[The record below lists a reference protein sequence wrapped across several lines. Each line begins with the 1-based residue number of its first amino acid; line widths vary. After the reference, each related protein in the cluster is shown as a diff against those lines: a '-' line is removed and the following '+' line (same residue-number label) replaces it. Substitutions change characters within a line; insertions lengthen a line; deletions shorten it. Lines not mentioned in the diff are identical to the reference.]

1 MPILERLDRLTHEE
15 TVRCST
21 SVLARLAAM
30 NNVDRPGGHEDVGG
44 DYGAYRYA
52 IGDRNLAESALGP
65 AFVASLAEHARQ
77 LAEHRLGVP
86 VHASPHHRSACTAK
100 VFGPGDYQGWHL
112 DTNPIAV
119 LAYLTGGRDFAGGDI
134 IAVDLTDHTAPP
146 QVERLHPNAGDL
158 VLVRGGHA
166 WHGVEKIADGHRI
179 TLGFNLYLE
188 PATPRP
194 ASVDAW
200 IFGETQ

>member
-1 MPILERLDRLTHEE
+1 MSILERLDRLPHEDAA
-15 TVRCST
+15 RCAAA
-21 SVLARLAAM
+21 VLSRWDAM
-30 NNVDRPGGHEDVGG
+30 NRVDRTGGHEDTGG

-52 IGDRNLAESALGP
+52 IGDRNLAETALGP
-65 AFVASLAEHARQ
+65 AFVADLAEHGRQ
-77 LAEHRLGVP
+77 IAERRLGVP
-86 VHASPHHRSACTAK
+86 VYASPHFRSACTAK

-134 IAVDLTDHTAPP
+134 VAVDLTDHTAPP
-146 QVERLHPNAGDL
+146 HVERHHPAAGDL

-166 WHGVEKIADGHRI
+166 WHGVERIADGHRI

-188 PATPRP
+188 PDVPRP
-194 ASVDAW
+194 AEVDAW
-200 IFGETQ
+200 VFGETP